1 MLPDKKRYEN
11 MVLTYFHSMAQLRNE
26 INKFVKVL
34 EMEMRKAK
42 EQLSKFD
49 DKC

>member
-11 MVLTYFHSMAQLRNE
+11 MVLTHFHAMAQLRNE

-34 EMEMRKAK
+34 EVEMRKVK
-42 EQLSKFD
+42 EQLLKFD
-49 DKC
+49 K